1 MLKKFYLYIF
11 YIFSILLIN
20 PNIISAEVVK
30 KIEVKGNERISE
42 ETIIMFSNVSIDED
56 INSSKINQILKDL
69 YNSNFF
75 ENISVSISDNK
86 LLINVKELPIIENI
100 SFEGIKAKKIKTEIS
115 KDLIL
120 KQRASFDKIAL
131 VEDKKKIIKILRE
144 LGYYFPTVETYLE
157 DLDNNRVNLKYEINL
172 GEKAKIKKI
181 SFVGNKIYKDRK
193 LRSIIISE
201 EHKFWKFISGKK
213 YLNENMISYDEKLL
227 KGFYLNRGYFDVE
240 INSSYAKLISD
251 NEFELT
257 YNINAKEKFFFND
270 LTLTLPDDFQKE
282 NFDEL
287 NELFNKTKGEPY
299 SINTVDD
306 ILDEIDNITIN

>member
-1 MLKKFYLYIF
+1 MLKKFYLYFF

-20 PNIISAEVVK
+20 LNNISAEVVK

-75 ENISVSISDNK
+75 ENISVSISNNK

-131 VEDKKKIIKILRE
+131 IEDKKKIIKILRD

-193 LRSIIISE
+193 
-201 EHKFWKFISGKK
+201 
-213 YLNENMISYDEKLL
+213 
-227 KGFYLNRGYFDVE
+227 
-240 INSSYAKLISD
+240 
-251 NEFELT
+251 
-257 YNINAKEKFFFND
+257 
-270 LTLTLPDDFQKE
+270 
-282 NFDEL
+282 
-287 NELFNKTKGEPY
+287 
-299 SINTVDD
+299 
-306 ILDEIDNITIN
+306 